1 MSAEKKEKIEKM
13 KRCVLVGTYKKEPD
27 QLKWIGKRHLYNYPL
42 SEEEAK
48 IGPDEWS
55 KVEELWFYCGAKDR
69 RHIYAA
75 EFDSIKTRKEFL
87 VEHPDYPKGKN
98 PHGYFYAV
106 FRVKHK
112 YQPTIEDSVVL
123 VRASDFKRTPKVA
136 KAVKAYQAGGELG
149 GLLDILPAEL
159 APLSHDQL
167 RVCEVSVQC
176 ALMQNQSAVMATVN
190 IDESQDELRM
200 RDFNGQGFKCK
211 KNCAGAVSQRWRGV
225 SLFAGAGGCS
235 LGAKNAGV
243 EIVGAYEIADP
254 AIATYLKN
262 FGVGSCCKED
272 LSTCDFISLRN
283 SLGLRRG
290 DLDLIIGG
298 PPCQG
303 FTTAGSRRSGDPRNR
318 LVENY
323 FNALDAF
330 YPRWFMMENVE
341 GILTTAD
348 GRFIIEC
355 IRAAA
360 RIGYTLFLKKV
371 YMQEHG
377 IPQRRKRVLLVGN
390 REGKE
395 FDFPLPQRAAS
406 GDIFRHGSINLRDVI
421 GDIEDCDIP
430 EIGHVR
436 RKETGLR
443 FERIHALKEGQ
454 TMRDLPI
461 WLQHESYGR
470 RAARRVCD
478 GTPSEKRGG
487 APVGLKRL
495 IYDEPSLTITSA
507 AVSEFVHPRQDR
519 MLTVR
524 ECARIQSFPDDFL
537 FCGTLAQQMLQIGNA
552 IPPYFAEQ
560 LVNQMYMADAS
571 QVGVYGP
578 GLIRFEVTKASAQ
591 SPALEKTC
599 KALQNLMPGHL
610 TQMTM
615 EL

>member
-1 MSAEKKEKIEKM
+1 MATTKKQTAKKVHEAEVPKSKSQ
-13 KRCVLVGTYKKEPD
+13 RCVLVGTYKREPD

-42 SEEEAK
+42 SAEEAQTK
-48 IGPDEWS
+48 NCAWD
-55 KVEELWFYCGAKDR
+55 KVKELWLYSGTKDR

-75 EFDSIKTRKEFL
+75 EFIGIKLHKDFL
-87 VEHPDYPKGKN
+87 AEHPDYPKGKGKG
-98 PHGYFYAV
+98 HGDFYAV
-106 FRVKHK
+106 FSVRHK
-112 YQPTIEDSVVL
+112 YQPTIDDSVVT
-123 VRASDFKRTPKVA
+123 VRVKDFTKRTPKIA
-136 KAVKAYQAGGELG
+136 KAIKAYQSGGELG
-149 GLLDILPAEL
+149 CLLDYLPVEL
-159 APLSHDQL
+159 APLTHDQL
-167 RVCEVSVQC
+167 RVCEAAIKC
-176 ALMQNQSAVMATVN
+176 ALTQRRSTFEHPVIANV
-190 IDESQDELRM
+190 LR
-200 RDFNGQGFKCK
+200 DK
-211 KNCAGAVSQRWRGV
+211 RWRGI

-243 EIVGAYEIADP
+243 EIIGAYEIADA
-254 AIATYLKN
+254 AIATYIKN
-262 FGVGSCCKED
+262 FGAGSCCKED

-283 SLGLRRG
+283 RLGLQRG

-303 FTTAGSRRSGDPRNR
+303 FTTAGSRRSGDPRNM

-330 YPRWFMMENVE
+330 YPRWFMLENVE
-341 GILTTAD
+341 GILTTAN

-371 YMQEHG
+371 YMQEYG

-395 FDFPLPQRAAS
+395 FNFPSPQHVAF
-406 GDIFRHGSINLRDVI
+406 GGIFRYGSTTLRDAI
-421 GDIEDCDIP
+421 GDIENYDIP
-430 EIGHVR
+430 EISHVR
-436 RKETGLR
+436 QKETGLR

-454 TMRDLPI
+454 TMRDLPV

-507 AVSEFVHPRQDR
+507 AASEFVHPIQDR

-537 FCGTLAQQMLQIGNA
+537 FCGTFAQQMLQIGNA

-571 QVGVYGP
+571 QVGVHGS
-578 GLIRFEVTKASAQ
+578 GLIRFEVTKAKAQ

-599 KALQNLMPGHL
+599 GALRDLMPGHL